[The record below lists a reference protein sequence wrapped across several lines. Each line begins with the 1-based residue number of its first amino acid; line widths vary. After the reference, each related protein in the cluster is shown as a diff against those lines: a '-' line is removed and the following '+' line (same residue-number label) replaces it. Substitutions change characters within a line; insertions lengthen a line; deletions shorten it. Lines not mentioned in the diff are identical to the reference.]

1 MITRQQYLDAL
12 ETIDLYHRQNQEQG
26 LTLIQDWD
34 KLPQCSV
41 RLRNVLFSI
50 MGEYQKQY
58 NEKYIEK
65 IDKRKMTLVPNCGKK
80 SIDEFIELR
89 GY

>member
-34 KLPQCSV
+34 KLQECSV
-41 RLRNVLFSI
+41 RLYKVLFAI

-58 NEKYIEK
+58 TEKYIEK
-65 IDKRKMTLVPNCGKK
+65 IDPKKMKLVLNCGKK